1 LGFYGFTQRSGIDF
15 AEAFS
20 PVVKPTTVRAI
31 LSLALSC
38 SWPIHQLNVN
48 NALLHG
54 TLSETIYCA
63 QPAGFEDH
71 SHRDYI
77 CQLNQCLYGLKWAPM
92 AWYNRYAFYLL

>member
-1 LGFYGFTQRSGIDF
+1 
-15 AEAFS
+15 
-20 PVVKPTTVRAI
+20 VKPTTVRAI

-63 QPAGFEDH
+63 QPSGFEDH
-71 SHRDYI
+71 SHPDCI
-77 CQLNQCLYGLKWAPM
+77 CQLNQCLTAFMVSSGLLGLGTTGLLS
-92 AWYNRYAFYLL
+92 NFYLL